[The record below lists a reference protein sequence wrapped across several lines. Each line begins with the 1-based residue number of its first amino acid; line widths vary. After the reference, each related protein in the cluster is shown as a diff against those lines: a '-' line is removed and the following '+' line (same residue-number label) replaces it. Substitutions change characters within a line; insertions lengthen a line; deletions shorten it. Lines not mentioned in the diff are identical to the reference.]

1 MKKARFKNNNKP
13 ARRRP
18 YIRAVLRG
26 LQLAVLCSVLAAVTL
41 LLGPTA
47 AVVTVCLFL
56 WAALYVALRRLHR
69 ANNRAET
76 VVQNSRDKYDAV
88 IGSLTTALELDDDMR
103 GDHIARVRQLAG
115 ILATEMGMR
124 KGDVC
129 LLQKAALLADCG
141 KTEIAQSIL
150 TKPGALT
157 EAEWAQMKRHPEF
170 GYEFLNSIHHLRDCA
185 EIVLAHHERF
195 DGQGYPRGLK
205 GEEIPLGARIFSVL
219 DAYTAMT
226 SDRPHRK
233 KLPHGTAIKEILRN
247 SLTQFD
253 PEVVRAFQR
262 CLDRGEI
269 VGTDGASGE
278 TTPADLPRETPAPV
292 PATAASAA

>member
-1 MKKARFKNNNKP
+1 MTSKFKTKDNKP
-13 ARRRP
+13 RRRRP
-18 YIRAVLRG
+18 FVRAILLG
-26 LQLAVLCSVLAAVTL
+26 FQLAVVSGVLAAVTL
-41 LLGPTA
+41 IVSATA
-47 AVVTVCLFL
+47 AVIVVCLGL
-56 WAALYVALRRLHR
+56 WAALVVALRRLR
-69 ANNRAET
+69 TSSNRAEI
-76 VVQNSRDKYDAV
+76 VIQNSRDKFDAV

-115 ILATEMGMR
+115 VLAVEMGMR

-141 KTEIAQSIL
+141 KVEIAQGIL

-157 EAEWAQMKRHPEF
+157 EAEWAEMKRHPEF
-170 GYEFLNSIHHLRDCA
+170 GYEFLAGIRHLRDCGD
-185 EIVLAHHERF
+185 IVLSHHERF
-195 DGQGYPRGLK
+195 DGQGYPRGIK
-205 GEEIPLGARIFSVL
+205 GENIPLGARIISVV

-233 KLPHGTAIKEILRN
+233 KMTHEMAIKEILRN

-262 CLDRGEI
+262 CVDRGEI
-269 VGTDGASGE
+269 VDAVEPEDAPVPSRPME
-278 TTPADLPRETPAPV
+278 APAHV

>member
-1 MKKARFKNNNKP
+1 MTARRKSKKP
-13 ARRRP
+13 ARKRP
-18 YIRAVLRG
+18 YIGAAVLG
-26 LQLAVLCSVLAAVTL
+26 LKVAAVCGVLAAVTL
-41 LLGPTA
+41 LVSAVAALIVVALG
-47 AVVTVCLFL
+47 L
-56 WAALYVALRRLHR
+56 WAALYIALRRLRNMHSQ
-69 ANNRAET
+69 AEQT
-76 VVQNSRDKYDAV
+76 IQNSRDKYDAV

-103 GDHIARVRQLAG
+103 GDHIARVRELAG
-115 ILATEMGMR
+115 ILAAEMGMR

-141 KTEIAQSIL
+141 KVEIAQSIL

-170 GYEFLNSIHHLRDCA
+170 GYEFLDSIPHLRDCG
-185 EIVLAHHERF
+185 EIVRSHHERF

-205 GEEIPLGARIFSVL
+205 GEEIPLGARIFSVV

-233 KLPHGTAIKEILRN
+233 KMTHEMAIKEIVRN

-262 CLDRGEI
+262 CEERGEI
-269 VGTDGASGE
+269 TGLASE
-278 TTPADLPRETPAPV
+278 PDESAHVDLPHETPTHIPV
-292 PATAASAA
+292 TAASAA

>member
-1 MKKARFKNNNKP
+1 MTAKSKNKKP
-13 ARRRP
+13 GRRRP
-18 YIRAVLRG
+18 YVGAVLLVLRVA
-26 LQLAVLCSVLAAVTL
+26 AVCGVLAAVTL
-41 LLGPTA
+41 LISATA
-47 AVVTVCLFL
+47 AVVAVALGL
-56 WAALYVALRRLHR
+56 WAALYIALRRLQT
-69 ANNRAET
+69 ANKSAER
-76 VVQNSRDKYDAV
+76 VIQNSRDKYDAV

-115 ILATEMGMR
+115 ILAAEMGMR
-124 KGDVC
+124 KDDVC

-141 KTEIAQSIL
+141 KVEIAQGIL
-150 TKPGALT
+150 TKAGALT
-157 EAEWAQMKRHPEF
+157 EQEWAQMKRHPEF
-170 GYEFLNSIHHLRDCA
+170 GFEFLNSIRHLRDCGD
-185 EIVLAHHERF
+185 IVRSHHERF

-205 GEEIPLGARIFSVL
+205 GEAIPLGARIFSVV

-233 KLPHGTAIKEILRN
+233 KMPHEMAIKEILRN

-262 CLDRGEI
+262 CEERGEI
-269 VGTDGASGE
+269 TGTAGEAE
-278 TTPADLPRETPAPV
+278 TTPRADLLRETPAHV